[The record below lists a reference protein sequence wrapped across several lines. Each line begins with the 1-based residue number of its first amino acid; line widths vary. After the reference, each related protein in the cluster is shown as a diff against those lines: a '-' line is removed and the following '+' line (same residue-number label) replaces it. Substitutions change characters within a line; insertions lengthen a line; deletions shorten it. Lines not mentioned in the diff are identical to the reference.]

1 MTNKVKLHVGYV
13 GITRNGKRM
22 EIDNKDYDPE
32 YPFKSGHYTYCSNG
46 DYWSTITRISNLDI
60 MGPWV
65 EKVKEE
71 EKTANYN
78 DGSWHR
84 WEGWER
90 PVHRKT
96 QVAVI
101 LTNNNQPIKD
111 RAEAFSWNHNMD
123 PILSFRV
130 TKEYVEPPKVPRDF
144 WQFYDHQIGKWIVND
159 KKPEC
164 IRVGSELIH
173 VREVM
178 DE

>member
-1 MTNKVKLHVGYV
+1 MTDKVKLHVGYV
-13 GITRNGKRM
+13 GITRHGKRM
-22 EIDNKDYDPE
+22 EINSKNYDPE

-46 DYWSTITRISNLDI
+46 DYWSSFSHLSNLDI

-65 EKVKEE
+65 EAVKENNS
-71 EKTANYN
+71 NYN

-101 LTNNNQPIKD
+101 LTYNTKPLED
-111 RAEAFSWNHNMD
+111 RAGAFSWNHEMD
-123 PILSFRV
+123 PILAFRV
-130 TKEYVEPPKVPRDF
+130 TKEYVEPVKPQEFWVSNNDGYAHDSLESVLRDPLTEKHG
-144 WQFYDHQIGKWIVND
+144 YT
-159 KKPEC
+159 
-164 IRVGSELIH
+164 H